1 MLVLSRKFGE
11 RIHIGDGITI
21 SIVAIHGNRVQ
32 LGIDAPPEVR
42 IVRDE
47 VARPVDTPAPLSVLG
62 GLPR

>member
-47 VARPVDTPAPLSVLG
+47 VARPVEIPAPVSVLG